1 MLTSGAFLSSAND
14 IMETVRRP
22 SVELWEE
29 IIKNCE
35 HATFFHSPIWTKVLE
50 KTYSHYS
57 NATVSFI
64 FNTGN
69 RAIFPLV
76 AQHSKGILFKK
87 VKHKSMA
94 PGVYGGMVSE
104 RRLAPEETGSVFEY
118 LTSTDIK
125 DLKIVENPLE
135 TYDVPET
142 FVANSLFT
150 HIVSLHADFEQ
161 LRKRFSR
168 GQKSNIKQAEKK
180 GITVRLAHSLEDYEQ
195 YYAIYQETI
204 KRWGERAGAIYP
216 WQLFLNLFE
225 TRNPDIRLW
234 LAEKQSKII
243 AGVLT
248 LYCNYTILYWH
259 GCSLKEYFDHYP
271 NNLLHMEIIKD
282 GCARG
287 YRSYDLNPSGGH
299 PGVVKFKES
308 FSAKRVDFKTY
319 HWKKHGW
326 FHQK

>member
-1 MLTSGAFLSSAND
+1 
-14 IMETVRRP
+14 METVRRP

-50 KTYSHYS
+50 KTYPHYS
-57 NATVSFI
+57 NATVSFT

-76 AQHSKGILFKK
+76 AEHSKGILLKK
-87 VKHKSMA
+87 AKHKSMA
-94 PGVYGGMVSE
+94 LGVYGGMLAE
-104 RRLAPEETGSVFEY
+104 RRLTPEEAGRIFEY
-118 LTSTDIK
+118 LTSIDIK
-125 DLKIVENPLE
+125 DLKVVENPLE
-135 TYDVPET
+135 NYDFPEN
-142 FVANSLFT
+142 FVAKSLFT
-150 HIVSLHADFEQ
+150 HIVFLNADFEQ

-180 GITVRLAHSLEDYEQ
+180 GITVRLANSLEDYEQ
-195 YYAIYQETI
+195 YYSIYQETI
-204 KRWGERAGAIYP
+204 KRWGESVGTIYP
-216 WQLFLNLFE
+216 WRLFLNLFE
-225 TRNPDIRLW
+225 TRSHDIKLW
-234 LAEKQSKII
+234 LAEKQRKIV

-248 LYCNYTILYWH
+248 LYCHYTILYWH

-287 YRSYDLNPSGGH
+287 YKSYDLSPSGGH
-299 PGVVKFKES
+299 QGVVKFKES
-308 FSAKRVDFKTY
+308 FSARRVDFKTY
-319 HWKKHGW
+319 HWKKHGL
-326 FHQK
+326 FLEK